1 MAQLR
6 WSWCQANHQTHE
18 LIYRTA
24 ANKRLKISMRYA
36 RSTVF
41 GDRKTRRH
49 EEKEERTAKR
59 EQNRES
65 VTRAPRVS
73 ARDARCIRIRK
84 LN

>member
-1 MAQLR
+1 MAQL
-6 WSWCQANHQTHE
+6 SWCQANHQTHE

-49 EEKEERTAKR
+49 EEKERTAKR